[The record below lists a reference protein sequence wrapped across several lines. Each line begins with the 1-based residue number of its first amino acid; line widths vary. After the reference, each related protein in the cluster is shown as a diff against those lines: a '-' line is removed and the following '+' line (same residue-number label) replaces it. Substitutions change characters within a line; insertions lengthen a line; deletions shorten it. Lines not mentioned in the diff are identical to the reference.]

1 MRSSLVAGAALA
13 AGLGVLAG
21 CSALPAT
28 GPSTEQIDPPSSSAN
43 ATVDYVLVNLDQQS
57 VDVLTQYRVTAFA
70 KRFAAPRPA
79 PNQIVGIGDVLS
91 ITIFEAGQGGL
102 FSSDYGARVTLT
114 QRVDSDGT
122 ITVPYAGRV
131 KAGGEAPSAVERR
144 IVSAL
149 EGRAIQP
156 QALVQ
161 ITETVQRSYVVNGD
175 VGAPGRKP
183 ITAAGD
189 RILDA
194 VAGAGGAKQPT
205 YETRITL
212 QRGGHQAS
220 AIMKDMIDNPDENVF
235 VLPGDR
241 LFVTRDPE
249 IFLAF
254 GAVSRPGPIEFGNE
268 KLSMLDAVGKSGGL
282 IDNRSDPGAFFLFRY
297 EPESAV
303 KQMKPDY
310 DGRYGAKVP
319 VVYRINLR
327 DPRAYFYARNFTIRD
342 RDVLYV
348 ANSALSEL
356 QKFLTILGAARQVVQ
371 SAQSVD
377 SLVTSV
383 GGGR

>member
-1 MRSSLVAGAALA
+1 MRSSFAAGVALA
-13 AGLGVLAG
+13 AGVGLLAG

-28 GPSTEQIDPPSSSAN
+28 GPSTDQIDPPSSSKN
-43 ATVDYVLVNLDQQS
+43 ATPNYVLVNLEQQA
-57 VDVLTQYRVTAFA
+57 VDILSQYRVTAFA
-70 KRFAAPRPA
+70 QRFAAPRPA
-79 PNQIVGIGDVLS
+79 PNQIVGVGDVLS

-114 QRVDSDGT
+114 QRVDSDGS

-131 KAGGEAPSAVERR
+131 KAGGEAPSSVERR
-144 IVSAL
+144 IVAAL

-175 VGAPGRKP
+175 VGSPGRKP

-194 VAGAGGAKQPT
+194 IANAGGARQAT

-212 QRGGHQAS
+212 QRGSNQAS
-220 AIMKDMIDNPDENVF
+220 AIMKDMIDNPGENVY

-254 GAVSRPGPIEFGNE
+254 GAVSRPGPVDFGNE
-268 KLSMLDAVGKSGGL
+268 KLSLLEAVGKSGGL
-282 IDNRSDPGAFFLFRY
+282 VDSRSDPGAFFVFRY

-310 DGRYGAKVP
+310 DGRYGPKVP
-319 VVYRINLR
+319 VVYRVNLR
-327 DPRAYFYARNFTIRD
+327 DPRAYFYAKNFTIRD

-348 ANSALSEL
+348 ANAAATEL
-356 QKFLTILGAARQVVQ
+356 QKFLGIIGSVRGVV
-371 SAQSVD
+371 STATSIESSVQR
-377 SLVTSV
+377 V
-383 GGGR
+383 GGP

>member
-1 MRSSLVAGAALA
+1 MRSRFLVGAAVLA
-13 AGLGVLAG
+13 GVGLLAG

-28 GPSTEQIDPPSSSAN
+28 GPTTEQIDPPSTSAN
-43 ATVDYVLVNLDQQS
+43 ATPNYVLINLEQTS
-57 VDVLTQYRVTAFA
+57 VDILSQYRVTAFS

-91 ITIFEAGQGGL
+91 ITVFEAGQGGL

-114 QRVDSDGT
+114 QRVDSDGS

-131 KAGGEAPSAVERR
+131 KAGGESPSTVERR
-144 IVSAL
+144 IVAAL

-161 ITETVQRSYVVNGD
+161 ITETVERSYVVNGE
-175 VGAPGRKP
+175 VGSPGRKP
-183 ITAAGD
+183 ITQAGD
-189 RILDA
+189 RVLDA
-194 VAGAGGAKQPT
+194 IANAGGARSAT
-205 YETRITL
+205 YETRVTL
-212 QRGGHQAS
+212 QRGSSQGS
-220 AIMKDMIDNPDENVF
+220 AIMKDMIDNPPENVF
-235 VLPGDR
+235 VQPGDR
-241 LFVTRDPE
+241 IYVTRDPE
-249 IFLAF
+249 IFMAF
-254 GAVSRPGPIEFGNE
+254 GAVSKPGPIEFGNE
-268 KLSMLDAVGKSGGL
+268 KLSMLEAVGKSGGL
-282 IDNRSDPGAFFLFRY
+282 IDTRSDPGAFFLFRY

-319 VVYRINLR
+319 VVYRVNLR
-327 DPRAYFYARNFTIRD
+327 DPRAYFYAKNFVVRD

-377 SLVTSV
+377 SLVSRV
-383 GGGR
+383 GN